1 MAIAK
6 MKKLTILAEQEYK
19 DEILK
24 SVQEMQSL
32 EVMSLGEEMGK
43 TMLVGLNSEQTPADT
58 TALADI
64 SETLQD
70 IRYTLNYLDDFVP
83 GPGTLEKLRTKK
95 EVFTLKELEERVEQ
109 YDIEGVISQVSQKE
123 KQLNQ
128 LDEEMKDLKQEEDY
142 LRRWRSLNFLPEEV
156 AHLRLMDVLIG
167 SVDKEHAAPMIDEFK
182 ENGRIYFEEI
192 YIRGD
197 EHAYLI
203 ILPKEEHKKLTQIT
217 NQYSFQEV
225 NYEYKVLPEDAL
237 YQNLLTQKEKRE
249 LVSSIKL
256 EMKQW
261 KEQYRQLELAEEYYY
276 NLSERKTATDLLV
289 NSEHLFLL
297 TGWIE
302 EAKADD
308 LKAFVLDTSGDSNVA
323 ILTDDIDVDEYQDV
337 PVVLENNTIVKPFE
351 MITEMF
357 SFPRYGGVD
366 PTGHMVPFFI
376 IFFGIMSAD
385 LGYGLLLFGVTLAA
399 LKLLHLKSG
408 AARFMKFLHIN
419 SYSTMFF
426 GLFFGSIFGAEL
438 PFNVLS
444 LQDDVLTVMI
454 LSVALGL
461 IQMIYSLILNG
472 VIKTSENDKSS
483 AYVDGFAWAMI
494 LVGIVIWVLGSMVF
508 NNDLVAQAGIILAVI
523 NVIGILIIS
532 MLANSN
538 KALGLGLGLYN
549 LYGISGYVGD
559 AVSYT
564 RLMALAVASANIGM
578 AFNMIVGLLPPIFR
592 FTVGLLLMVALHAI
606 NIGLT
611 MLSAY
616 VHTSRLQYV
625 EFFGKFYEGGGKPL
639 TPLKTLEKHIS
650 IKE

>member
-6 MKKLTILAEQEYK
+6 MKKLTILAEQAYK
-19 DEILK
+19 EEILK

-32 EVMSLGEEMGK
+32 EVMSLGEKMGEA
-43 TMLVGLNSEQTPADT
+43 MLVGLKSEQDQSDA
-58 TALADI
+58 TALAELN
-64 SETLQD
+64 ETLQD
-70 IRYTLNYLDDFVP
+70 IRYSLTYLDEFVP
-83 GPGTLEKLRTKK
+83 GPGTIEKLRTKK

-109 YDIEGVISQVSQKE
+109 QDIKDVIDQVSQKE

-128 LDEEMKDLKQEEDY
+128 LDEDIKDLKQEEEY
-142 LRRWRSLNFLPEEV
+142 LRRWRSLSFLPEEV
-156 AHLRLMDVLIG
+156 AHLKLMDVIIG
-167 SVDKEHAAPMIDEFK
+167 SVDKEHASPMIEEFK
-182 ENGRIYFEEI
+182 ENGRIYFEDI

-203 ILPKEEHKKLTQIT
+203 ILPKEERKQLTQIT

-225 NYEYKVLPEDAL
+225 NYEYNVLPEDAL
-237 YQNLLTQKEKRE
+237 YHNLLTQKEKRDH
-249 LVSSIKL
+249 VNAIKQ

-261 KEQYRQLELAEEYYY
+261 KDVYRQLELAEEYYY
-276 NLSERKTATDLLV
+276 NVSERRIATDLLV

-308 LKAFVLDTSGDSNVA
+308 LKAFVLDTIGDNNVA
-323 ILTDDIDVDEYQDV
+323 ILTDDIDIEEYQEV
-337 PVVLENNTIVKPFE
+337 PVVLENNTVVKPFE

-366 PTGHMVPFFI
+366 PTSHMVPFFI

-385 LGYGLLLFGVTLAA
+385 LGYGVLLFGVTLVA
-399 LKLLHLKSG
+399 LKLLHLESG
-408 AARFMKFLHIN
+408 AKRFMKFLHIN

-426 GLFFGSIFGAEL
+426 GLFFGSLFGAEL
-438 PFNVLS
+438 PFNILS

-461 IQMIYSLILNG
+461 IQMIYSLFLNG
-472 VIKTSENDKSS
+472 FIKTAEDDKST

-494 LVGIVIWVLGSMVF
+494 LIGIVIWVLGSMVF
-508 NNDLVAQAGIILAVI
+508 DNNLVAQAGIILAVI
-523 NVIGILIIS
+523 NVVGILIVS

-538 KALGLGLGLYN
+538 KALGVGLGLYN

-592 FTVGLLLMVALHAI
+592 FTVGLLLIIALHAI

-650 IKE
+650 IKD

>member
-6 MKKLTILAEQEYK
+6 MKKLTILAEQAYK
-19 DEILK
+19 EEILK

-32 EVMSLGEEMGK
+32 EVMSLGEKMGEA
-43 TMLVGLNSEQTPADT
+43 MLVGLKSEQDQSDA
-58 TALADI
+58 TALAELN
-64 SETLQD
+64 ETLQD
-70 IRYTLNYLDDFVP
+70 IRYSLTYLDEFVP
-83 GPGTLEKLRTKK
+83 GPGTIEKLRTKK

-109 YDIEGVISQVSQKE
+109 QDIKDVIDQVSQKE

-128 LDEEMKDLKQEEDY
+128 LDEDIKDLKQEEEY
-142 LRRWRSLNFLPEEV
+142 LRRWRSLSFLPEEV
-156 AHLRLMDVLIG
+156 AHLKLMDVIIG
-167 SVDKEHAAPMIDEFK
+167 SVDKEHASPMIEEFK
-182 ENGRIYFEEI
+182 ENGRIYFEDI

-203 ILPKEEHKKLTQIT
+203 ILPKEERKQLTQIT

-225 NYEYKVLPEDAL
+225 NYEYNVLPEDAL
-237 YQNLLTQKEKRE
+237 YHNLLTQKEKRDH
-249 LVSSIKL
+249 VNAIKQ

-261 KEQYRQLELAEEYYY
+261 KDVYRQLELAEEYYY
-276 NLSERKTATDLLV
+276 NVSERRIATDLLV

-308 LKAFVLDTSGDSNVA
+308 LKAFVLDTIGDNNVA
-323 ILTDDIDVDEYQDV
+323 IMTDDIDIEEYQEV
-337 PVVLENNTIVKPFE
+337 PVVLENNTVVKPFE

-366 PTGHMVPFFI
+366 PTSHMVPFFI

-385 LGYGLLLFGVTLAA
+385 LGYGVLLFGVTLVA
-399 LKLLHLKSG
+399 LKLLHLESG
-408 AARFMKFLHIN
+408 AKRFMKFLHIN

-426 GLFFGSIFGAEL
+426 GLFFGSLFGAEL
-438 PFNVLS
+438 PFNILS

-461 IQMIYSLILNG
+461 IQMIYSLFLNG
-472 VIKTSENDKSS
+472 FIKTAEDDKST

-494 LVGIVIWVLGSMVF
+494 LIGIVIWVLGSMVF
-508 NNDLVAQAGIILAVI
+508 DNNLVAQAGIILAVI
-523 NVIGILIIS
+523 NVVGILIVS

-538 KALGLGLGLYN
+538 KALGVGLGLYN

-592 FTVGLLLMVALHAI
+592 FTVGLLLIIALHAI

-650 IKE
+650 IKD